1 MERKTLYELMNNQIA
16 NIESKI
22 PYSILDDFITDK
34 KESVLFIKSLS
45 KVFEVDSD
53 SELYSVAQKRAIHS
67 AITFLMGMVFSEFG
81 NLYKS
86 IASVVGLG
94 EKNNQNIWLQTSLN
108 HDRGYFSNY
117 LKKPDLDYEKTF
129 KYYLFSNS
137 NDGEKLFDSYWFE
150 KEYPNVQAYSVNEI
164 LSYDK
169 YVRIFHS
176 KCEGE
181 EKIDHGI
188 LGGVITYDGL
198 IREVMKKSTKIDELK
213 NKEILIAKAACLS
226 IAQHNIFKSDNSKT
240 DKLYPDNLLHKLSC
254 YSDFRI
260 GKKTP
265 LLLLLSI
272 VDTIEC
278 VKRYSKKQSSNSSD
292 DHFLQAKTI
301 LKSIKVEVTKEK
313 IVWDVSELN
322 RKVVEKGFFEDYVE
336 KYWKGILNLKKWTS
350 LNVDK
355 KDSIFTI
362 TMN

>member
-1 MERKTLYELMNNQIA
+1 MNNQIA

-22 PYSILDDFITDK
+22 LYNRLDDFITDK

-45 KVFEVDSD
+45 KVFEIDSD
-53 SELYSVAQKRAIHS
+53 SGLYSVTQTRARHS
-67 AITFLMGMVFSEFG
+67 IITFLMGMVFSEFG
-81 NLYKS
+81 GLYKS

-94 EKNNQNIWLQTSLN
+94 EKNNQKIWLQTSLN
-108 HDRGYFSNY
+108 HDRGYFSSY
-117 LKKPDLDYEKTF
+117 LKKIDLDYKKTF

-137 NDGEKLFDSYWFE
+137 NDGEKLFDAYWFE

-169 YVRIFHS
+169 YARIFHS

-181 EKIDHGI
+181 EKVDHGI
-188 LGGVITYDGL
+188 LGGVITYDAL
-198 IREVMKKSTKIDELK
+198 IREVMKESTKIEEFK
-213 NKEILIAKAACLS
+213 NKEILVAKAACLS

-240 DKLYPDNLLHKLSC
+240 DKHYPDDLLHKLSC
-254 YSDFRI
+254 HSDFRV

-278 VKRYSKKQSSNSSD
+278 VKRYSKKNASNNENNRY
-292 DHFLQAKTI
+292 LETMTI

-313 IVWDVSELN
+313 IVWDLSELN